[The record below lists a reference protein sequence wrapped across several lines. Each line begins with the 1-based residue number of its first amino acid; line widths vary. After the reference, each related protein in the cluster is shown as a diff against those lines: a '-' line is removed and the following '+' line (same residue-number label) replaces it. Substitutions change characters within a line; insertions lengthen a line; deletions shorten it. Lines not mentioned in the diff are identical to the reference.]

1 MSLTLQASPRLET
14 PDRWIPREWID
25 NQYEQH
31 MRAKQ
36 ILTASLNRDVMEAQ
50 IAELHG
56 SPGGL
61 NFMAKEQR
69 NPMLREA
76 LYESITGN
84 FYMNYKLTQGETPMF
99 WDDIDVTAT
108 AIGVEGLPSPVEIT
122 SGQTPVFT
130 SMYAGSAYVRWNLSN
145 STLFDILGATQQRL
159 KASLML
165 QESAA
170 FLRQLIYVSGLR
182 SQQGIAFGLLGTS
195 AASNNSP
202 ASVPNSITGKLTIDQ
217 LAIGTAN
224 FGQRLING
232 PKKLLMNPGRQA
244 DLVLFNYAGPGTGG
258 NGFFAPTMIQELLN
272 KCNTGT
278 FLGNDVYG
286 DVLVPMTQNMA
297 IDSKNSSAG
306 TENVIGLLCGPPEY
320 TGVKVIRTGM
330 IMESQ
335 KDLSLYADRLA
346 VWADLGYYSRWAK
359 SFQRLV
365 TI

>member
-1 MSLTLQASPRLET
+1 MSLTLQASTPLEL
-14 PDRWIPREWID
+14 PKRWIPREWID
-25 NQYEQH
+25 NQYELH
-31 MRAKQ
+31 TKAKQ
-36 ILTASLNRDVMEAQ
+36 EIQASLNREVMEAQ

-76 LYESITGN
+76 LYESVTGN

-99 WDDIDVTAT
+99 WDDVDVTAT

-145 STLFDILGATQQRL
+145 STLFDILGAVQQRL

-170 FLRQLIYVSGLR
+170 FFRQLVYASGLR

-202 ASVPNSITGKLTIDQ
+202 ASVPNSIAGKLTIDQ

-232 PKKLLMNPGRQA
+232 PKKLYINPGRQA

-258 NGFFAPTMIQELLN
+258 NGFFAPSLIEELLRKAN
-272 KCNTGT
+272 IGT

-286 DVLVPMTQNMA
+286 DVLVPMTQNTN
-297 IDSKNSSAG
+297 IDSRNSGAG
-306 TENVIGLLCGPPEY
+306 TENVIGYLVGPPEY
-320 TGVKVIRTGM
+320 TGVKVIRTDM

-335 KDLSLYADRLA
+335 KDLALYADRLA
-346 VWADLGYYSRWAK
+346 AWMDLGFYSRWSKA
-359 SFQRLV
+359 FQRLT